1 MCKCRNLLLWR
12 NNAVSKVSSS
22 KVFTQSIRESSLSV
36 VRLLFHNQPDV
47 RVYYE
52 TQKKVRETNN
62 RLKSISTNI
71 LTSGVKERSV
81 VGLDY
86 EIQNVWEMTYQE
98 RRPGECCTM
107 KWRSLDRPLR
117 DSTTELREG
126 NPSRVRENSQV
137 D

>member
-1 MCKCRNLLLWR
+1 MVCKCRNLLLWR

-86 EIQNVWEMTYQE
+86 EIQNV
-98 RRPGECCTM
+98 
-107 KWRSLDRPLR
+107 
-117 DSTTELREG
+117 
-126 NPSRVRENSQV
+126 
-137 D
+137 